1 MSPQPIHMRKNS
13 TVPTISHRWHRS
25 IHRIYDSR
33 FTSPVTPS
41 VLRYYGKKYPRFQTF
56 LLPWW
61 TAGASSGRTRRW
73 QGGAGVG
80 PPPDQAPARSPPS
93 SWPPVNPPPLRV
105 SASSRRPPCARGLP
119 SSRPPASS
127 PPPPRVVSPSPVE
140 SSGCGAL
147 KEAEACLSDVPLT
160 TPFTITSLRLETVSN
175 ITTSSS
181 AAAPLAKGRL
191 TSTFHPAPGRIE
203 GTHRLASGQP
213 WPWLTLGIP
222 TQCEL
227 ASSRYDP

>member
-1 MSPQPIHMRKNS
+1 VSPQPIHIRKNS

-41 VLRYYGKKYPRFQTF
+41 ALRYYGKKYPRFQTF

-105 SASSRRPPCARGLP
+105 SASSRRPRAPTACPRRSRLPARL
-119 SSRPPASS
+119 
-127 PPPPRVVSPSPVE
+127 
-140 SSGCGAL
+140 L
-147 KEAEACLSDVPLT
+147 L
-160 TPFTITSLRLETVSN
+160 
-175 ITTSSS
+175 
-181 AAAPLAKGRL
+181 
-191 TSTFHPAPGRIE
+191 H
-203 GTHRLASGQP
+203 
-213 WPWLTLGIP
+213 
-222 TQCEL
+222 
-227 ASSRYDP
+227 ASSRRPPVKVVRLQCAQGG

>member
-1 MSPQPIHMRKNS
+1 MSPQPIHIRKNS

-127 PPPPRVVSPSPVE
+127 PY
-140 SSGCGAL
+140 
-147 KEAEACLSDVPLT
+147 D
-160 TPFTITSLRLETVSN
+160 
-175 ITTSSS
+175 SS
-181 AAAPLAKGRL
+181 AYTLAAASKVFDRMLMRR
-191 TSTFHPAPGRIE
+191 ST
-203 GTHRLASGQP
+203 
-213 WPWLTLGIP
+213 
-222 TQCEL
+222 
-227 ASSRYDP
+227 